1 MVVQTA
7 VASLQFRPSVLTFQV
22 LFLFCFS
29 GQYVDRVG
37 VPGVLPVSQATCLS
51 FPRGSNF
58 LARHQELHGPRNH
71 SGRFCHVA
79 FFGFFTSGG
88 RDVAPLAECQCQVQH
103 AADAGTNPGAARDFS
118 PSHH

>member
-1 MVVQTA
+1 MVVQTT
-7 VASLQFRPSVLTFQV
+7 VAALQLSPSVLMQG
-22 LFLFCFS
+22 FCFS

-79 FFGFFTSGG
+79 CLGFFTSGG
-88 RDVAPLAECQCQVQH
+88 RGVAQLAECLMS
-103 AADAGTNPGAARDFS
+103 GAARC
-118 PSHH
+118 